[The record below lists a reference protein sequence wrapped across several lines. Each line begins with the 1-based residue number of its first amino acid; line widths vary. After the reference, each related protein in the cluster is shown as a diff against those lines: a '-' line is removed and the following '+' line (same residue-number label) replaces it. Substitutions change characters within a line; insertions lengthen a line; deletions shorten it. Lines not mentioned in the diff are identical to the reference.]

1 MGAKDLGSNP
11 NHRANTNSIKYMAQW
26 RNRQTRRT

>member
-11 NHRANTNSIKYMAQW
+11 NHRANINDVKYMAQW